1 MWLILNSIQWLLILI
16 VTIICGPIA
25 MLLALVSPNISFY
38 FSKHVWAR
46 MFCILAGANIEIKNR
61 ERIDNLDEHVIF
73 CSNHQSNY
81 DIIAIYRS
89 AINPIYFI
97 AKKELKNL
105 PFIGWY
111 ISTIGM
117 IFIDR
122 SNREKAMESM
132 KEAGRLIKSGKD
144 VITFPEGTRSRTGEL
159 QMFKRGS
166 FIIAKAS
173 NIKIIPV
180 GIAGSYKINPPKSFQ
195 LRPGKITV
203 NFGEP
208 INPEIYSHYSPEKL
222 ADLTKE
228 KVAQLIEESK

>member
-1 MWLILNSIQWLLILI
+1 MWLVLNSIQWLLLLI

-25 MLLALVSPNISFY
+25 MIFALISPKVSFY

-46 MFCILAGANIEIKNR
+46 LFCIIAGVRIRIKNID
-61 ERIDNLDEHVIF
+61 RINKLNEHVIF

-97 AKKELKNL
+97 AKKELKKL

-122 SNREKAMESM
+122 SNKDKAMESM
-132 KEAGRLIKSGKD
+132 KKAGKLIKSGKD
-144 VITFPEGTRSRTGEL
+144 VITFPEGTRSRSGEL

-166 FIIAKAS
+166 FIIAKTS
-173 NIKIIPV
+173 NIKIVPV
-180 GIAGSYKINPPKSFQ
+180 GISGSFKVNPPKSFN
-195 LRPGKITV
+195 LRPGIITV
-203 NFGEP
+203 NFGNP
-208 INPEIYSHYSPEKL
+208 IVPEEYLDFPPDKL
-222 ADLTKE
+222 ANITKE
-228 KVAQLIEESK
+228 KVLQLIEDSK

>member
-1 MWLILNSIQWLLILI
+1 M
-16 VTIICGPIA
+16 ICGPIA
-25 MLLALVSPNISFY
+25 MLLALISPKSSFY
-38 FSKHVWAR
+38 FSKHIWAR
-46 MFCILAGANIEIKNR
+46 MFCIFAGAHIKIKYID
-61 ERIDNLDEHVIF
+61 RIKRLDEHVIF
-73 CSNHQSNY
+73 CANHQSNY

-97 AKKELKNL
+97 AKKELKTL

-122 SNREKAMESM
+122 SDREKAMASM
-132 KEAGRLIKSGKD
+132 KEAGQLIKSGKN

-166 FIIAKAS
+166 FIIAKSS

-180 GIAGSYKINPPKSFQ
+180 GISGSYAVNPPNSFK
-195 LRPGKITV
+195 LRPGKIIV

-208 INPEIYSHYSPEKL
+208 INPEEYPHYKPEKL

-228 KVAQLIEESK
+228 KVAQLIEGSI

>member
-1 MWLILNSIQWLLILI
+1 
-16 VTIICGPIA
+16 
-25 MLLALVSPNISFY
+25 
-38 FSKHVWAR
+38 
-46 MFCILAGANIEIKNR
+46 MFCILAGANIQIMNR

-89 AINPIYFI
+89 AVNPIYFI
-97 AKKELKNL
+97 AKKELKKL

-166 FIIAKAS
+166 FIIAKTS

-208 INPEIYSHYSPEKL
+208 INPENYSNYSPEKL
-222 ADLTKE
+222 ANLTKE